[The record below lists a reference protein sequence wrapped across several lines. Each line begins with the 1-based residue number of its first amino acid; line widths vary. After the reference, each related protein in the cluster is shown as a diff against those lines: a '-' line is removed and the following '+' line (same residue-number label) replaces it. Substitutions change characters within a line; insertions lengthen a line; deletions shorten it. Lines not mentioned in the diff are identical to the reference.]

1 MGSTGSPSESRTDR
15 LAQNRTISAP
25 RENEQQGARRK
36 RNFGVL
42 VSERR
47 GLMDSKW
54 LQVKGCNLRFWSHR
68 DWQYLKTQ
76 TYWLLK
82 TQSCAAENSS
92 LSMKGFDVHEL
103 KKYLSFL
110 GFFSLLQ
117 SIVIN
122 VFKANECVRQRQ
134 RLLSYFLRFIKVGTL
149 YQNPQGLGRS
159 VFSCGWRP
167 AVPCQRRASTP
178 SQLYQDPW
186 PVSHVPWL
194 SWRGGPFV
202 CTGDVEEAS
211 AGNGRAQSREVFL
224 ILWNGVGIKE
234 AKRRSDVFSSEE
246 KNQLFRFFQQHNSL
260 SSLSQRHT
268 TLWQLIQQP
277 CGLESILFWVL
288 PSWRSIASQ
297 GPWRSLDVWQTKA
310 VQLPQGP
317 SHFSRQPKWLSQ
329 CCFLVIFKTQG
340 VRSQSSIL
348 CRGRLKMRGRM
359 SIIRTLQKEFVSSRN
374 WVHSLKFLKGISD
387 LISEAN

>member
-1 MGSTGSPSESRTDR
+1 MRVEKISELSR
-15 LAQNRTISAP
+15 
-25 RENEQQGARRK
+25 
-36 RNFGVL
+36 
-42 VSERR
+42 
-47 GLMDSKW
+47 
-54 LQVKGCNLRFWSHR
+54 
-68 DWQYLKTQ
+68 
-76 TYWLLK
+76 
-82 TQSCAAENSS
+82 
-92 LSMKGFDVHEL
+92 
-103 KKYLSFL
+103 FL
-110 GFFSLLQ
+110 FFFK
-117 SIVIN
+117 VIN
-122 VFKANECVRQRQ
+122 V
-134 RLLSYFLRFIKVGTL
+134 
-149 YQNPQGLGRS
+149 QGK
-159 VFSCGWRP
+159 W
-167 AVPCQRRASTP
+167 
-178 SQLYQDPW
+178 
-186 PVSHVPWL
+186 
-194 SWRGGPFV
+194 V
-202 CTGDVEEAS
+202 CTTETSSKKQKV
-211 AGNGRAQSREVFL
+211 RCFL
-224 ILWNGVGIKE
+224 KV
-234 AKRRSDVFSSEE
+234 RE